1 MISTRRRAIGAAAIG
16 LLLVA
21 CVAVSYGLQ
30 LHSGSS
36 PFLAGPTART
46 SPSQPVNSYI
56 YSDATSVQYLAWSEV
71 TGGALQGVVYELQD
85 VSPGSPSFLTSTLNW
100 TGTRTAQELSISIPG
115 ATSLATLEGNT
126 LVRQEMDP
134 RTGTLVTERWVRGT
148 LSDYTTLIEAF
159 RDYVL
164 LGQAL
169 QGITFALQSAQQNPP
184 GTWVMSSQVQGFLHQ
199 AEDQL
204 AALQGIHLPHLS
216 GLLTPWVIS
225 PGQINAT
232 LRAAEQFLSTPTA
245 GAVSS
250 NLPLS

>member
-1 MISTRRRAIGAAAIG
+1 M
-16 LLLVA
+16 
-21 CVAVSYGLQ
+21 AVTYGLR
-30 LHSGSS
+30 LHSGST
-36 PFLAGPTART
+36 PVLAGPTART
-46 SPSQPVNSYI
+46 SPSAATNSYI

-148 LSDYTTLIEAF
+148 LSDYTTLIQAF

-164 LGQAL
+164 LGQTL
-169 QGITFALQSAQQNPP
+169 QEINFALQSAQHNP
-184 GTWVMSSQVQGFLHQ
+184 TRAWDMSTQIHQFLQEAQDQV
-199 AEDQL
+199 
-204 AALQGIHLPHLS
+204 AALQGLRLPHLS

-225 PGQINAT
+225 PDQINAT
-232 LRAAEQFLSTPTA
+232 LQAAEHFLSTPTA

-250 NLPLS
+250 NLPLIQVPLTQSSYVRATPYTFP